1 MSTKNPK
8 NERDPEFRRALA
20 DHSFIYLKECALRFA
35 SADPEIHEDG
45 RARIE
50 AVCNLIG
57 EHLDLQLWNQTL
69 AAVNKENASGGRR
82 LSEQQE
88 RRLYDRYLER
98 CRNGEKYGA
107 HKELSA
113 QFNVPVSTVKNIIER
128 QQKLN

>member
-1 MSTKNPK
+1 MSTKKPK
-8 NERDPEFRRALA
+8 TERDPDLRQALS

-35 SADPEIHEDG
+35 SEDPAIHEDG

-98 CRNGEKYGA
+98 CRNGDKYGA
-107 HKELSA
+107 LKALSA
-113 QFNVPVSTVKNIIER
+113 QFETPLSTVKDIIER
-128 QQKLN
+128 QKRLN